1 MKNPLLRRYFI
12 VGKINLNFYT
22 VISGITLLIML
33 VNLPFGYIRSK
44 STKFSRK
51 KGRCIYIP
59 ILISIALRKILSLSY
74 YAIPFMV
81 AGTIAGQFFGG
92 KIKKIKT

>member
-1 MKNPLLRRYFI
+1 M
-12 VGKINLNFYT
+12 
-22 VISGITLLIML
+22 LI
-33 VNLPFGYIRSK
+33 NLPFGYIRSK
-44 STKFSRK
+44 STNLSRK

-59 ILISIALRKILSLSY
+59 ILISIALRKILFLNY
-74 YAIPFMV
+74 NVIPFMV

>member
-1 MKNPLLRRYFI
+1 M
-12 VGKINLNFYT
+12 GKLNLNFYT

-44 STKFSRK
+44 SAKFSRK

-59 ILISIALRKILSLSY
+59 ILISIALRKILSLNY
-74 YAIPFMV
+74 NILPFMV
-81 AGTIAGQFFGG
+81 AGTIAGQILGAN
-92 KIKKIKT
+92 IKKQKSD

>member
-1 MKNPLLRRYFI
+1 M
-12 VGKINLNFYT
+12 GKINLNFYT
-22 VISGITLLIML
+22 IVLGITLLIML
-33 VNLPFGYIRSK
+33 INLPFGYIRSK
-44 STKFSRK
+44 STNLSRK

-59 ILISIALRKILSLSY
+59 ILISIALRKILFLNY
-74 YAIPFMV
+74 NVIPFMV